1 MHTSYAYWGG
11 YWLSRVFNSFY
22 LRVVLN
28 RYSCLKFPLKIL
40 LLQAKFDSKQTM
52 KNIIPSLKINFR
64 LLTLSIIVLS
74 LLGSCVPQKKLKY
87 LVDEEPKEHYGND
100 FKKDYLIQPGDNLYI
115 RVLGLDNQ
123 TADLFSIQPGG
134 VYSQYLNNE
143 LSVYLSSYSVNPQGF
158 IEFPVIGT
166 VLVKDKSLDEIKAQ
180 VQEAINEYMRDAT
193 VIVKLVNFRIAVLG
207 EVMRPGQFPV
217 FQTRLSVFEAL
228 AMAGDM
234 STWGDR
240 KNVQLVRRT
249 ATGSEVH
256 SLDLS
261 SRRILESEYYYLMP
275 DDVIYVTPMKAK
287 TFAFTTFP
295 YSIVFS
301 TITTTLLILNFLK

>member
-1 MHTSYAYWGG
+1 M
-11 YWLSRVFNSFY
+11 
-22 LRVVLN
+22 
-28 RYSCLKFPLKIL
+28 
-40 LLQAKFDSKQTM
+40 
-52 KNIIPSLKINFR
+52 
-64 LLTLSIIVLS
+64 
-74 LLGSCVPQKKLKY
+74 GSCVPQKKLKY
-87 LVDEEPKEHYGND
+87 LVDEEPKAHYDND

-115 RVLGLDNQ
+115 KVLGLDNQ

-134 VYSQYLNNE
+134 AYSQYLNNE

-158 IEFPVIGT
+158 IEFPVIGN
-166 VLVKDKSLDEIKAQ
+166 VLVKDKTLDEIKAQ

-207 EVMRPGQFPV
+207 EVIRPGQFPI
-217 FQTRLSVFEAL
+217 FQTRLSIFEAL

-261 SRRILESEYYYLMP
+261 STRILESEYYYLMP
-275 DDVIYVTPMKAK
+275 DDVIYVSAMKSK

-295 YSIVFS
+295 YAILLS
-301 TITTTLLILNFLK
+301 TVTTTLLILNFFK